1 MDVLAGLNDAQREA
15 VQWTHGP
22 LLIVA
27 GPGSGKTRVIAH
39 RIAYLVRE
47 LAIPPRNI
55 LAVTFTNKAAR
66 EMRDRVAHLL
76 GDDAARR
83 MAVGTFHARCA
94 HILRMDGGPVG
105 VDPHFAIYDT
115 DDQVTLVKR
124 AMADVGVDS
133 RSYNPRAVLAAISRA
148 KNEMRTPQEYARA
161 AADYHQEVV
170 ARVWTRYQDL
180 LEEARALDFDDLLL
194 RTVLLLQR
202 EEAVR
207 RAYQA
212 RYRYVLVDEFQDT
225 NVPQYALTRWLTH
238 PDCGGSGNVCVV
250 GDVDQ
255 SIYSWRSADYRNMLT
270 FERDFPGAR
279 VVRLEQNYRSTQ
291 TILQCASAVIAH
303 NRNRH
308 EKRLWTANG
317 PGAPVV
323 VFEAEDAEA
332 EARFIRD
339 EILTGIRRGALRP
352 GDVAVMYRTNAQSR
366 PIEEAMVMGSVPY
379 RVVGGVRFWERQE
392 VKDILAYL
400 RLARNPWDNVSLL
413 RVINVPK
420 RGIGKG
426 TVDRLA
432 GWAAE
437 LGLPVYEALRL
448 LARGEAA
455 GAPAALLG
463 RPRTEL
469 MRFLTL
475 IDDLRGLSGRLPLPD
490 FVAAVVDRVGY
501 RAYLRDSFE
510 NGDERRDNVEQ
521 LIAAAQQYDA
531 LEPGTALTE
540 FLDNAALVSD
550 QDEVD
555 ERADAVTLI
564 TLHAAKGL
572 EFPVVFI
579 AGLEEGLLPHI
590 RSYDDPEQME
600 EERRLCYVGITRAMH
615 QLYLTYAR
623 FRAGYGGGMH
633 NPPSR
638 FLGEIPDRL
647 KVLRRADDGV
657 RVFWPH
663 GHQRGAASP
672 WTMPRPR
679 TPEPVPQSLAVGARY
694 EPGQRVRH
702 PKFGE
707 GIVVACTPSRDDLL
721 VEVAFKGG
729 IGVKKLLHSLAGLEK
744 L

>member
-1 MDVLAGLNDAQREA
+1 MDVLAGLNEAQRAA
-15 VQWTHGP
+15 VLNVHGP

-47 LAIPPRNI
+47 RGVPPRHI

-66 EMRDRVAHLL
+66 EMRERVAALL
-76 GDDAARR
+76 GDDAAQR
-83 MAVGTFHARCA
+83 MALGTFHARCA
-94 HILRMDGGPVG
+94 HILRADGGAIG
-105 VDPHFAIYDT
+105 VDPHFTIYDA
-115 DDQVTLVKR
+115 DDQVALVKR
-124 AMADVGVDS
+124 AMADVGVDG
-133 RSYNPRAVLAAISRA
+133 RSTNPRAVLAAISRA
-148 KNEMRTPQEYARA
+148 KNEMHTPAEYARA
-161 AADYHQEVV
+161 AADYYQEVV
-170 ARVWTRYQDL
+170 ARVWLRYQEL

-194 RTVLLLQR
+194 RTVQLLER
-202 EEAVR
+202 VEFMR
-207 RAYQA
+207 RVYQE
-212 RYRYVLVDEFQDT
+212 RYRYVLIDEFQDT

-238 PDCGGSGNVCVV
+238 PECGGSGNVCVV

-255 SIYSWRSADYRNMLT
+255 SIYSWRSADYRNILN
-270 FERDFPGAR
+270 FERDFPGAQ

-291 TILQCASAVIAH
+291 TILQCAGAVIAR

-308 EKRLWTANG
+308 EKHLWTANG
-317 PGAPVV
+317 PGTPVV
-323 VFEAEDAEA
+323 VYEAEDAEA

-339 EILTGIRRGALRP
+339 EILAGLRRGTLQPR
-352 GDVAVMYRTNAQSR
+352 DVAVMYRTNAQSR
-366 PIEEAMVMGSVPY
+366 PIEEAMVMGRVPY

-392 VKDILAYL
+392 VKDVLAYL
-400 RLARNPWDNVSLL
+400 RLVRNPRDEVSLL

-420 RGIGKG
+420 RGIGKS

-437 LGLPVYEALRL
+437 LGLPLYEALRL

-469 MRFLTL
+469 LRFLSL
-475 IDDLRGLSGRLPLPD
+475 IDDLVELSERLPLPD
-490 FVAAVVDRVGY
+490 FIAAVVDRIGY
-501 RAYLRDSFE
+501 RAYLRDGFE
-510 NGDERRDNVEQ
+510 NGDERRENVEQ

-531 LEPGTALTE
+531 LEPRAALAQ
-540 FLDNAALVSD
+540 FLDTAALVSD
-550 QDEVD
+550 QDELD
-555 ERADAVTLI
+555 ERANAVTLI

-590 RSYDDPEQME
+590 RAYDDPEQME

-615 QLYLTYAR
+615 RLYLTYAR

-638 FLGEIPDRL
+638 FLDEIPERL
-647 KVLRRADDGV
+647 KVLRRAEDGV

-663 GHQRGAASP
+663 GHQRGAGSP

-679 TPEPVPQSLAVGARY
+679 TPQPGHEETAVAAHY
-694 EPGQRVRH
+694 QPGERVRH

-729 IGVKKLLHSLAGLEK
+729 IGVKKLLHSLAGLER

>member
-1 MDVLAGLNDAQREA
+1 MDVLAGLNQAQREA
-15 VQWTHGP
+15 VQCVHGP

-39 RIAYLVRE
+39 RIAYLVHE
-47 LAIPPRNI
+47 LGVPPRHI

-66 EMRDRVAHLL
+66 EMRDRVAALL
-76 GDDAARR
+76 GDDAARS
-83 MAVGTFHARCA
+83 MALGTFHARCA
-94 HILRMDGGPVG
+94 HMLRTDGAAVG
-105 VDPHFAIYDT
+105 VDPHFTIYDA
-115 DDQVTLVKR
+115 DDQVALVKR

-133 RSYNPRAVLAAISRA
+133 RSYTPRAVLGAISRA
-148 KNEMRTPQEYARA
+148 KNEMRTPAEYARA
-161 AADYHQEVV
+161 AADYYQEVV
-170 ARVWTRYQDL
+170 ARVWARYQEL
-180 LEEARALDFDDLLL
+180 LGEARALDFDDLLL
-194 RTVLLLQR
+194 RAVSLLER
-202 EEAVR
+202 VEGVR
-207 RAYQA
+207 HAYQA
-212 RYRYVLVDEFQDT
+212 RYRYVLIDEFQDT

-238 PDCGGSGNVCVV
+238 PACGGNGNVCVV

-255 SIYSWRSADYRNMLT
+255 SIYSWRSADYRNIFT

-291 TILQCASAVIAH
+291 TILQCAGALIAR

-308 EKRLWTANG
+308 EKHLWTANG
-317 PGAPVV
+317 PGTPVV
-323 VFEAEDAEA
+323 VYEAEDADA

-339 EILTGIRRGALRP
+339 EILTALRRRALRP

-366 PIEEAMVMGSVPY
+366 PIEEAMVMGGVPY
-379 RVVGGVRFWERQE
+379 RVVGGLRFWERQE

-400 RLARNPWDNVSLL
+400 RLVRNPRDDVSLL

-426 TVDRLA
+426 TVDWLA
-432 GWAAE
+432 RWAAE
-437 LGLPVYEALRL
+437 LGVPIYEALCL
-448 LARGEAA
+448 LAQGEAMH
-455 GAPAALLG
+455 APSALLG

-469 MRFLTL
+469 LRFLAL
-475 IDDLRGLSGRLPLPD
+475 IDDLTELSGRLPLPD
-490 FVAAVVDRVGY
+490 FIATVVDRVGY
-501 RAYLRDSFE
+501 RAYLRDGFE
-510 NGDERRDNVEQ
+510 NGDERQENVEQ

-531 LEPGTALTE
+531 LEPGAALAE
-540 FLDNAALVSD
+540 FLDTAALVSD

-564 TLHAAKGL
+564 TLHTAKGL

-590 RSYDDPEQME
+590 RAYDDPEQME

-615 QLYLTYAR
+615 RLYLTYAR
-623 FRAGYGGGMH
+623 FRAGHGGGVR

-638 FLGEIPDRL
+638 FLDEIPEHL
-647 KVLRRADDGV
+647 KVQRRSEDGV

-663 GHQRGAASP
+663 GHQRGAGSP
-672 WTMPRPR
+672 WAMPRPR
-679 TPEPVPQSLAVGARY
+679 LPAPAQGEPALAVRY

-729 IGVKKLLHSLAGLEK
+729 IGVKKLLHSLAGLER

>member
-1 MDVLAGLNDAQREA
+1 MDVLAGLNQAQREA
-15 VQWTHGP
+15 VQSVHGP

-47 LAIPPRNI
+47 LGVPPRQI

-66 EMRDRVAHLL
+66 EMRDRVAGLL
-76 GDDAARR
+76 GDEAARH
-83 MAVGTFHARCA
+83 MALGTFHARCA
-94 HILRMDGGPVG
+94 QMLRADGGAIG
-105 VDPHFAIYDT
+105 VDPHYTIYDA
-115 DDQVTLVKR
+115 DDQVALVKR

-133 RSYNPRAVLAAISRA
+133 RSYNPRTVLGTISRA
-148 KNEMRTPQEYARA
+148 KNEMRTPAEYGRA
-161 AADYHQEVV
+161 AADYYQEVV
-170 ARVWTRYQDL
+170 ARVWARYQEL

-194 RTVLLLQR
+194 RTVYLLEQV
-202 EEAVR
+202 EGVR

-212 RYRYVLVDEFQDT
+212 RYRYVLIDEFQDT

-238 PDCGGSGNVCVV
+238 PACGGSGNVCVV

-255 SIYSWRSADYRNMLT
+255 SIYSWRSADYRNILN
-270 FERDFPGAR
+270 FERDFPGAQ
-279 VVRLEQNYRSTQ
+279 VVRLEQNYRSTR
-291 TILQCASAVIAH
+291 TILECAGAVIAR

-308 EKRLWTANG
+308 EKHLWTANG
-317 PGAPVV
+317 PGTPVV
-323 VFEAEDAEA
+323 VYEAEDAEA

-339 EILTGIRRGALRP
+339 EILTGLRRGVLRP

-366 PIEEAMVMGSVPY
+366 PIEEAMVLGGVPY

-392 VKDILAYL
+392 VKDVLAYL
-400 RLARNPWDNVSLL
+400 RLVRNPRDDVSLL

-448 LARGEAA
+448 LARGEE
-455 GAPAALLG
+455 GLMPAALHG
-463 RPRTEL
+463 RPHSEL
-469 MRFLTL
+469 LRFLAL
-475 IDDLRGLSGRLPLPD
+475 LDDLMELSRRLPLPE
-490 FVAAVVDRVGY
+490 FIATVVDRVGY
-501 RAYLRDSFE
+501 RAYLRDGFE
-510 NGDERRDNVEQ
+510 NGDERRENVEQ

-531 LEPGTALTE
+531 LEPGVALAE
-540 FLDNAALVSD
+540 FLDTAALVSD
-550 QDEVD
+550 QDELD

-590 RSYDDPEQME
+590 RAYDDPEQME

-623 FRAGYGGGMH
+623 FRAGYGGGTH

-638 FLGEIPDRL
+638 FLADIPDHL
-647 KVLRRADDGV
+647 KVLRQHADSL
-657 RVFWPH
+657 RVFWPR
-663 GHQRGAASP
+663 GHQRGAGSP

-679 TPEPVPQSLAVGARY
+679 PPDPAPSELPAVARY

-729 IGVKKLLHSLAGLEK
+729 IGVKKLLHSLAGLER

>member
-1 MDVLAGLNDAQREA
+1 MDVLAGLNEAQRAA
-15 VQWTHGP
+15 VQAVHGP

-47 LAIPPRNI
+47 LEVPPRHI

-66 EMRDRVAHLL
+66 AMRDRVAALL

-83 MAVGTFHARCA
+83 MALGTFHARCA
-94 HILRMDGGPVG
+94 QILRADGAAVG
-105 VDPHFAIYDT
+105 VDPHFTIYDA
-115 DDQVTLVKR
+115 DDQVALIKR

-161 AADYHQEVV
+161 AADYYQEVV
-170 ARVWTRYQDL
+170 ARVWTRYQEL
-180 LEEARALDFDDLLL
+180 MEEARALDFDDLLL
-194 RTVLLLQR
+194 RAVSLLAR
-202 EEAVR
+202 EADVR

-212 RYRYVLVDEFQDT
+212 RYRYVLIDEFQDT

-238 PDCGGSGNVCVV
+238 PECGGSGNVCVV

-255 SIYSWRSADYRNMLT
+255 SIYSWRSADYRNILN
-270 FERDFPGAR
+270 FERDFPGSR

-291 TILQCASAVIAH
+291 TILQCASAVIAR

-308 EKRLWTANG
+308 EKHLWTTNG
-317 PGAPVV
+317 PGTPVV
-323 VFEAEDAEA
+323 VYEAEDAEA

-339 EILTGIRRGALRP
+339 EILAALRRGALRP

-366 PIEEAMVMGSVPY
+366 PIEEAMVMGGVPY

-400 RLARNPWDNVSLL
+400 RLVRNPRDNVSLL

-420 RGIGKG
+420 RGIGKS
-426 TVDRLA
+426 TVDRLT

-448 LARGEAA
+448 LAQGEAA
-455 GAPAALLG
+455 RVPAALRG
-463 RPRTEL
+463 RPRGEL
-469 MRFLTL
+469 VRFLAL
-475 IDDLRGLSGRLPLPD
+475 IDDLVELNGRLPLPD
-490 FVAAVVDRVGY
+490 FIAAVVDRLGY
-501 RAYLRDSFE
+501 RAYLRESFE
-510 NGDERRDNVEQ
+510 NGDDRRENVEQ

-531 LEPGTALTE
+531 LEPETALAE
-540 FLDNAALVSD
+540 FLDTAALVSD

-590 RSYDDPEQME
+590 RAYEDPEQME

-615 QLYLTYAR
+615 RLYLTYAR

-638 FLGEIPDRL
+638 FLTDIPEHL
-647 KVLRRADDGV
+647 KVQRRHEDGV

-663 GHQRGAASP
+663 GHQRGAGSP
-672 WTMPRPR
+672 WSMPRPR
-679 TPEPVPQSLAVGARY
+679 PPEPVHQDVAVAQY

-729 IGVKKLLHSLAGLEK
+729 IGVKKLLHSLAGLER